1 MKNLSFV
8 LILFFTANGLN
19 AQWVNLKYIEIDQ
32 ATLVATYSLNFVRD
46 STNPSARSN
55 STLLLLIGSNVSE
68 FVNRVNYMNDTA
80 VRRFTTADQVI
91 NYLTDPNA
99 KHPDVLYDIYKNY
112 PKGKLTFTDH
122 IPSETYR
129 YEEPLDIF
137 NWQLTG
143 DTATLCGYKSQKAT
157 CDFGGRSW
165 VAWFAPELPYSDGPY
180 KFNGLPGLIVKVGD
194 TRDHYVFELLSLKKN
209 VPGVMIEMED
219 KDYVKTTKFGFFKAW
234 DSFRADIVN
243 RAKQY
248 STENDSQQVLA
259 RNVAKDNNPIE
270 LIRK

>member
-1 MKNLSFV
+1 MKS
-8 LILFFTANGLN
+8 LFFTPVLIFITTILH
-19 AQWVNLKYIEIDQ
+19 AQWVNHKYINLEP
-32 ATLVATYSLNFVRD
+32 ATLVATYSLHMQED
-46 STNPSARSN
+46 STNQNNIRKAKF
-55 STLLLLIGSNVSE
+55 LLFIGANVSE
-68 FVNRVNYMNDTA
+68 FVHLYKFINDTA
-80 VRRFTTADQVI
+80 IRRFTTDDQVI
-91 NYLTDPNA
+91 SYLANPQANIPNA
-99 KHPDVLYDIYKNY
+99 LYRIFKNY

-122 IPSETYR
+122 IPSDTYR
-129 YEEPLDIF
+129 FEEDLDLF
-137 NWQLTG
+137 HWQLTG
-143 DTATLCGYKSQKAT
+143 DTATVCGYKSQKAT

-194 TRDHYVFELLSLKKN
+194 TRDHYVFELLSLKKI

-234 DSFRADIVN
+234 DSFRADIVY

-248 STENDSQQVLA
+248 SKDNDSQQVLA

>member
-1 MKNLSFV
+1 LHNGGPTNILKIEPANL
-8 LILFFTANGLN
+8 IATFTLGMH
-19 AQWVNLKYIEIDQ
+19 E
-32 ATLVATYSLNFVRD
+32 D
-46 STNPSARSN
+46 STNDNNIRKA
-55 STLLLLIGSNVSE
+55 TFLLLIGTNASE
-68 FVNRVNYMNDTA
+68 FVHLYNYMNDTA
-80 VRRFTTADQVI
+80 IRRFTTADQVI
-91 NYLTDPNA
+91 SYLADPNA
-99 KHPDVLYDIYKNY
+99 IHPNVLYYIYKNY
-112 PKGKLTFTDH
+112 PKGKLTFTDY

-129 YEEPLDIF
+129 YEEQLDIF
-137 NWQLTG
+137 HWQLTG
-143 DTATLCGYKSQKAT
+143 DTATVCGYKSQKAT

-194 TRDHYVFELLSLKKN
+194 TRDHYVFELLSLNKHA
-209 VPGVMIEMED
+209 PGVMIEMED

-248 STENDSQQVLA
+248 SKENDSQQVLA

-270 LIRK
+270 LLRK